1 MIRTIG
7 VSSQVYDLQGA
18 VLVRGVTAEAARSN
32 RNVRRRV
39 TRTATLDGGC
49 TLNDTGYA
57 AADRDLLVEVAYPT
71 EALVEALQYL
81 CRTYNLI
88 TVCTED
94 GAFSAAPESCQ
105 FVDDKLQFRCL
116 VKEALS

>member
-1 MIRTIG
+1 M
-7 VSSQVYDLQGA
+7 SSQVYDLRGA
-18 VLVRGVTAEAARSN
+18 VLVRGITSEAARVN

-49 TLNDTGYA
+49 TLYDTGYSV
-57 AADRDLLVEVAYPT
+57 ADRDILVEVAYPT
-71 EALVEALQYL
+71 EALFEALQYL
-81 CRTYNLI
+81 CRTYNLV

-94 GAFSAAPESCQ
+94 GAFSASPESCQ
-105 FVDDKLQFRCL
+105 FVDDRLQFRCL